1 MANPAQPWEDGGEGN
16 PMRGR
21 EEEGSLCSSREE
33 HQIESRRGGEGVSSS
48 LLSTAGEI
56 LKA

>member
-21 EEEGSLCSSREE
+21 EEEASVVVERSIRLSLGEEGKGSLPPFFPRP
-33 HQIESRRGGEGVSSS
+33 
-48 LLSTAGEI
+48 A
-56 LKA
+56 KY